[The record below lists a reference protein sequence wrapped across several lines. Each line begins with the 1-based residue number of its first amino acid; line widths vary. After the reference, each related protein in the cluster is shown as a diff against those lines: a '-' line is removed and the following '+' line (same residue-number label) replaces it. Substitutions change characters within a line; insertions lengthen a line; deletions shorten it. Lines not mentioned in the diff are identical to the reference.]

1 MNWPKRKKK
10 EEPAPGS
17 VVEGLEIALDL
28 DSLDLIQLSNISQN
42 VMWCRENL
50 DLMLGYIAE
59 HRFDGH
65 ECLPFCL
72 PSGIPAFL
80 DKLEKGH
87 IMMLL
92 VVLMKDVDVTYAFE
106 DQEP

>member
-1 MNWPKRKKK
+1 MNWPRRKKK

-17 VVEGLEIALDL
+17 VVEGLEVALDL
-28 DSLDLIQLSNISQN
+28 DSLDLIQLSNMSHN

-50 DLMLGYIAE
+50 DLMLEYIAE
-59 HRFDGH
+59 HRCNEH

-72 PSGIPAFL
+72 PSGITTFL
-80 DKLEKGH
+80 GRLDKGH

-92 VVLMKDVDVTYAFE
+92 IVLMKDLEVSYSFE
-106 DQEP
+106 EPES